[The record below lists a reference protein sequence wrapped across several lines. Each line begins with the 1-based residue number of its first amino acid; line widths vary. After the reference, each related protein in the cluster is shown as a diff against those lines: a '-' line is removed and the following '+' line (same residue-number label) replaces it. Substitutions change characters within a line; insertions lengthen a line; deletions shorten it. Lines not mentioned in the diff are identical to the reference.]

1 MATIITLLLVG
12 AALLLLETVLPGMI
26 AGLVGLGCL
35 IAGVALA
42 YVNFDVRT
50 GNLILIIVL
59 VGIVVGTLCWMR
71 YLPDSPMARRFISR
85 GTVGMIGA
93 EQPELV
99 GRTGKALT
107 VLRPSGAALIEGQR
121 VDVVSE
127 GEMIQKGSPIKV
139 IATEGLRVVVRALD

>member
-1 MATIITLLLVG
+1 VATIITLLLVG

-35 IAGVALA
+35 IAAVAFA
-42 YVNFDVRT
+42 YMNYDVRT
-50 GNLILIIVL
+50 GNLVLVIVL

-71 YLPDSPMARRFISR
+71 YLPDSPMARLFISR
-85 GTVGMIGA
+85 GTIGNIRA

-99 GRTGKALT
+99 GRTGTTLT
-107 VLRPSGAALIEGQR
+107 VLRPSGAALIEGKR

-127 GEMIQKGSPIKV
+127 GQMIQKGSRIKV
-139 IATEGLRVVVRALD
+139 IETEGLRVVVRALD